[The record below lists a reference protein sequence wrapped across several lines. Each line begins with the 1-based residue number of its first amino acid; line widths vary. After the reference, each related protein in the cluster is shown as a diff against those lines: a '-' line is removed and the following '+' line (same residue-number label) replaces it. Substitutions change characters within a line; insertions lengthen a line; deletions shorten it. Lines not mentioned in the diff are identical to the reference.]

1 MTKQLTSTTHPKKGA
16 EIVAAFRASGK
27 SRADFCREA
36 GIKVSTFDYY
46 HHRVRAAER
55 AKLVPVELVAD
66 NNIAGSAS
74 VRTVAVWLR
83 NGRRLE
89 LNWHGDE
96 HSVGRLAEML
106 ERE

>member
-1 MTKQLTSTTHPKKGA
+1 M
-16 EIVAAFRASGK
+16 VAAFRASGK

-46 HHRVRAAER
+46 HHRVRIAER

-66 NNIAGSAS
+66 STIVGSAS

-89 LNWHGDE
+89 LSWHGDE
-96 HSVGRLAEML
+96 SSLGRMVNLL